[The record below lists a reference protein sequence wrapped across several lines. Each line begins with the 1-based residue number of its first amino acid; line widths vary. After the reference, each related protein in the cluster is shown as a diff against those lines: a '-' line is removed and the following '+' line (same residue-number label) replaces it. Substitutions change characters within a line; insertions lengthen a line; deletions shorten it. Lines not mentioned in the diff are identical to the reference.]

1 MTQLRAWQVEAFDAW
16 RAAGHR
22 GIVEAVTGTGKTR
35 VGIAAMVAARSMQQ
49 QILVVVPTIDLLE
62 QWFTETKQLLPSVS
76 VGRRGNGHKDD
87 FRHSSILI
95 STVHS
100 AIVRGAPQPRPGA
113 LLIADEVHRY
123 GTDGFARV
131 FSDRFDHRL
140 GLTATLERQ
149 DEGVDTYILP
159 YFESRIAGCDFARG
173 RRDNVLAP
181 VRVMTVAI
189 DFTTEERQKFD
200 EHDAIAREARRNL
213 ISKYGC
219 AAAPFGA
226 FMEDVT
232 VLAEQRELPEGRLAS
247 RYMSAFSKR
256 RSLLA
261 DCRGKL
267 DALAALAPALAQSD
281 RSIVFSET
289 KLSAE
294 AGAAALRDKGVKSSA
309 YSSGLDR
316 LARTRVLQQFRAGAL
331 TNLVA
336 PRVLDEGIDVP
347 SVDVGVIIASSSSRR
362 QMIQRMGRV
371 LRPKPGDRAAAFVIL
386 YVPGTMEDPALGAHE
401 AFLNQLLDV
410 AEEQVD
416 VPLSDAAGTL
426 IGWLAQPITTPR
438 EQRLPSNEESAS
450 VQPTDVLETPLGD
463 VKMPPQVPTACPFG
477 DVPGGLDAM
486 LRYAATLTPQGASV
500 VISLFGLAEKPPASI
515 AEVVRNVGLDH
526 DAIKAVRQAALAS
539 SMRLAMSAG

>member
-1 MTQLRAWQVEAFDAW
+1 MTQLREWQVEAFDAW

-95 STVHS
+95 STIHS

-189 DFTTEERQKFD
+189 DFTTQERQEFD
-200 EHDAIAREARRNL
+200 EHDAIAREARKNL

-226 FMEDVT
+226 FMKDVT

-401 AFLNQLLDV
+401 AFLDQLLDV

-438 EQRLPSNEESAS
+438 EQRRPSDYSPASVEPAEEEQTPLRLASSQQHVLSAS
-450 VQPTDVLETPLGD
+450 PFDDVQ
-463 VKMPPQVPTACPFG
+463 
-477 DVPGGLDAM
+477 GGVDAM
-486 LRYAATLTPQGASV
+486 LRYAATLPPIQARV
-500 VISLFGLAEKPPASI
+500 VVDLFGLGGTPPSLIEDI
-515 AEVVRNVGLDH
+515 ATSAGVDPPDVI
-526 DAIKAVRQAALAS
+526 AIRQAAIRGLEGLAPT
-539 SMRLAMSAG
+539 

>member
-1 MTQLRAWQVEAFDAW
+1 MTELRAWQKEAFEAW
-16 RAAGHR
+16 RAAGCR

-35 VGIAAMVAARSMQQ
+35 VGVAAMLAARSMNQQ
-49 QILVVVPTIDLLE
+49 VLVVVPTIDLLE
-62 QWFTETKQLLPSVS
+62 QWFTEVKKLLPSVS

-95 STVHS
+95 STIQS
-100 AIVRGAPQPRPGA
+100 AIMRGAPQPRPGA
-113 LLIADEVHRY
+113 LLVADEVHRY
-123 GTDGFARV
+123 GTDGFARI
-131 FSDRFDHRL
+131 FSGRFDHRL

-149 DEGVDTYILP
+149 DEGVDTYIRP
-159 YFESRIAGCDFARG
+159 YFETTIAGCDFARG

-181 VRVMTVAI
+181 VRVMTVAVE
-189 DFTTEERQKFD
+189 FTPDERRKFD
-200 EHDAIAREARRNL
+200 EHDAVARDVRQHLIAQ
-213 ISKYGC
+213 YGC
-219 AAAPFGA
+219 TAAPFGA
-226 FMEDVT
+226 FMKDVA
-232 VLAEQRELPEGRLAS
+232 VLSEQRDLPEGRLAG

-261 DCRGKL
+261 DCAGKL
-267 DALAALAPALAQSD
+267 SALAVLAPALAESD

-289 KLSAE
+289 KASAE
-294 AGAAALRDKGVKSSA
+294 AGSAVLRERGVKSSA

-347 SVDVGVIIASSSSRR
+347 AVDVGVIIASSSSRR

-401 AFLNQLLDV
+401 AFLEQLLDV

-416 VPLSDAAGTL
+416 VSLQDAAGLLADWLSRPLVVDAVRVLTQEAL
-426 IGWLAQPITTPR
+426 ISDDLQQVETVVA
-438 EQRLPSNEESAS
+438 LPAS
-450 VQPTDVLETPLGD
+450 GENS
-463 VKMPPQVPTACPFG
+463 VPALLN
-477 DVPGGLDAM
+477 VPGGRDAA
-486 LRYAATLTPQGASV
+486 LRYVATMPAVRARIAIDIL
-500 VISLFGLAEKPPASI
+500 GLDGKPARSSEPVTRLVGLRVDEAASI
-515 AEVVRNVGLDH
+515 
-526 DAIKAVRQAALAS
+526 RQKVIDGIS
-539 SMRLAMSAG
+539 QIQITD

>member
-1 MTQLRAWQVEAFDAW
+1 M
-16 RAAGHR
+16 
-22 GIVEAVTGTGKTR
+22 
-35 VGIAAMVAARSMQQ
+35 
-49 QILVVVPTIDLLE
+49 
-62 QWFTETKQLLPSVS
+62 
-76 VGRRGNGHKDD
+76 
-87 FRHSSILI
+87 
-95 STVHS
+95 
-100 AIVRGAPQPRPGA
+100 
-113 LLIADEVHRY
+113 
-123 GTDGFARV
+123 

-149 DEGVDTYILP
+149 DGGVDTYILP
-159 YFESRIAGCDFARG
+159 YFESRIAGCDFGRG

-200 EHDAIAREARRNL
+200 EHDAIAREARKNL

-226 FMEDVT
+226 FMQDVT
-232 VLAEQRELPEGRLAS
+232 VLAEQREVPEGRLAS

-294 AGAAALRDKGVKSSA
+294 AGAAALRDKGVKSSV

-347 SVDVGVIIASSSSRR
+347 SVDVGVIVASNSSRR

-371 LRPKPGDRAAAFVIL
+371 LRLKPGDRAAAFVIL
-386 YVPGTMEDPALGAHE
+386 YVPRTMEDPALGAHE
-401 AFLNQLLDV
+401 AFLEQLLDV
-410 AEEQVD
+410 AEEQVN
-416 VPLSDAAGTL
+416 VSLEDAAGLLTD
-426 IGWLAQPITTPR
+426 WLSRPFVVNADPVVIREAPVSDDGQPAETVVA
-438 EQRLPSNEESAS
+438 LPESSGNLDLALL
-450 VQPTDVLETPLGD
+450 DL
-463 VKMPPQVPTACPFG
+463 
-477 DVPGGLDAM
+477 PGGRDAA
-486 LRYAATLTPQGASV
+486 LRYVATLPVQSARV
-500 VISLFGLAEKPPASI
+500 AIQVL
-515 AEVVRNVGLDH
+515 GLDGAPAH
-526 DAIKAVRQAALAS
+526 SVEQAARHMATTADEVIAIRRTVRGGFHQISRTS
-539 SMRLAMSAG
+539 SP